1 MTIFLIIIGI
11 ILLMCGMSIAGWIL
25 KGLMEIVGL
34 FFEGIGNC
42 LGCVFKLGFWVLL
55 IIILI
60 LSIVG

>member
-11 ILLMCGMSIAGWIL
+11 ILLMCGMSIVGWIL

-60 LSIVG
+60 LLIVG